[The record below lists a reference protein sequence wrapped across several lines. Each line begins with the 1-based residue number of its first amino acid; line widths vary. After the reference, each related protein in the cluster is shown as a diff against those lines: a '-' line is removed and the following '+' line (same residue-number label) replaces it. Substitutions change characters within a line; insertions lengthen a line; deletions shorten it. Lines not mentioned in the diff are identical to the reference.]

1 MYAQIKMMEMQ
12 IGDTDENAVIN
23 GGEQAPKDELHVNRG
38 AAENPD
44 KEPGNALEDWV
55 RGAAH
60 DREGDSQNNGEEHR
74 RKSQFKCDN
83 RGLKN
88 AWIKEIFTKRVPVV
102 SRAMCGID
110 YKSD

>member
-1 MYAQIKMMEMQ
+1 MMEMQ

-23 GGEQAPKDELHVNRG
+23 GGEQAPKNELHVNRSST
-38 AAENPD
+38 EDPD
-44 KEPGNALEDWV
+44 KEPGNALKDWIG
-55 RGAAH
+55 GAAH

-74 RKSQFKCDN
+74 RKSQLEGYE

-88 AWIKEIFTKRVPVV
+88 AWIKEIFAERVPVI